1 MVAKTPDI
9 AGDATERE
17 GGQVPRRGRKRVA
30 CGGADDCA
38 EFGAD
43 DHCDGESAGSHGQN
57 AAIDAG
63 TESSGSLKETVGT
76 VAARLTSPPD
86 DSMGGARVT
95 GAAEG
100 PASAATPATRS
111 GFLSGKGFPL
121 QIVFH

>member
-1 MVAKTPDI
+1 M
-9 AGDATERE
+9 
-17 GGQVPRRGRKRVA
+17 PRRGCKRVA

-38 EFGAD
+38 GVGAD
-43 DHCDGESAGSHGQN
+43 DRCEKAAIEAGAESAGSSTN
-57 AAIDAG
+57 
-63 TESSGSLKETVGT
+63 TVGA
-76 VAARLTSPPD
+76 VAARLTSPPE
-86 DSMGGARVT
+86 DSTGGARVT